1 MWWRK
6 MNARLGGGLI
16 MSEFENKDGCCRN
29 CGARTG
35 KGLCNNPRSP
45 NYKQVGTTR
54 CNEWV
59 HKVYTP
65 KEWEKKR

>member
-1 MWWRK
+1 MITT
-6 MNARLGGGLI
+6 MT
-16 MSEFENKDGCCRN
+16 EQDGCRN

-65 KEWEKKR
+65 KEWENKR